1 MAALARDKKFSEGGI
16 RFVLLRKLGEAFVS
30 DEVTRED
37 LLEAIEHI
45 RTVLALGQVH
55 NFLDQFVQLLQKQP
69 HSTLAGISSPS
80 TCTPTAASG

>member
-1 MAALARDKKFSEGGI
+1 MISVNVIIGLPLVLELDLGTAAIMAALARDKKFSEGGI

-45 RTVLALGQVH
+45 RTPVRQA
-55 NFLDQFVQLLQKQP
+55 
-69 HSTLAGISSPS
+69 
-80 TCTPTAASG
+80 